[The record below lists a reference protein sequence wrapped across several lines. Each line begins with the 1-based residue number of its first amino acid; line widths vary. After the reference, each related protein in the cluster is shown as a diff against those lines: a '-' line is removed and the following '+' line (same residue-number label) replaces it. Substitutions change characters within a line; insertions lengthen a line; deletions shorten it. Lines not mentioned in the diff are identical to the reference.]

1 MEIDQESERLFGL
14 TLIASVQGFFSI
26 GRFKVLGKHEGQTL
40 WSWGWWFGPVR
51 KLHWKV
57 APCFCPLP
65 FPKLCL
71 FTENVRSWSC
81 LLLSTC
87 ISSTVAWAVVLQF
100 NLRIFFQFYS
110 KTLATNLFVIDVDFS
125 CGLVYFSLGFCVWKN
140 QVEPRSFGYVFS
152 WRQLILYLLVSVS
165 LWIDIICFHWTDCIN
180 LNIYLQQYY
189 STQFLS
195 SYYWVFSLFST
206 CVHACIL
213 SASIFVLF
221 DSCRTAGLF
230 FFSPFWLSIKVPF
243 KIQVWIK

>member
-125 CGLVYFSLGFCVWKN
+125 CGLVYFSLGFLCLK
-140 QVEPRSFGYVFS
+140 EPSR
-152 WRQLILYLLVSVS
+152 
-165 LWIDIICFHWTDCIN
+165 
-180 LNIYLQQYY
+180 
-189 STQFLS
+189 
-195 SYYWVFSLFST
+195 
-206 CVHACIL
+206 
-213 SASIFVLF
+213 ASIFWICFLLETTH
-221 DSCRTAGLF
+221 S
-230 FFSPFWLSIKVPF
+230 LSTSLSFTLNWYYLLPLNRLY
-243 KIQVWIK
+243 QS